1 MARRTS
7 EVETLKE
14 QDGVGVGIAT
24 VKATTDKAIL
34 VVLDDQDGYET
45 WVPKS
50 QIHDDSEVFGG
61 EVRKGQLVVMRW
73 FAESR
78 GWA

>member
-1 MARRTS
+1 M
-7 EVETLKE
+7 
-14 QDGVGVGIAT
+14 
-24 VKATTDKAIL
+24 KATTDKAIL